1 VIDLLQNF
9 GILKGHIAM
18 GAIIGVNHDNARATT
33 NEFVFEIIENSGRD
47 VRVVFHVFIVFLII
61 SII

>member
-1 VIDLLQNF
+1 
-9 GILKGHIAM
+9 M